1 MMEETEEG
9 RRAGAARALLSAP
22 SPSEFFHFS
31 EGDRRRK
38 AGAPRA
44 LLAAP
49 APSEKIPLEALHHG
63 MINDDPIDVVL
74 PARTDE
80 TTGNV
85 NKVNEH
91 DEFLPTNRKNFPSR
105 PGCARK
111 RSDRSST
118 TSHSDLSTEGTEPRQ
133 SCEGQ
138 EAPPWTDLEK
148 RAHEG
153 SRKLSCQGA
162 QRDFPSRTG
171 RTQTEDGPGC
181 ARKRSD
187 RPSTTSH
194 SDLSTEGT
202 EPRQSCEGQE
212 APPWT
217 DLEKRAHEGS
227 RKLSCQGAQRDFPSR
242 TGRTQTEDGPGCA
255 RKRSDDLRRRYSKS
269 PMARLSSGMPG
280 SRGPPCSRS
289 C

>member
-1 MMEETEEG
+1 MENE
-9 RRAGAARALLSAP
+9 
-22 SPSEFFHFS
+22 
-31 EGDRRRK
+31 DRRPDVLECSVC
-38 AGAPRA
+38 GDLFEDDLLMPTPCHVCA
-44 LLAAP
+44 LCNGCASTMFFTCLCGEQDYSSEDTEDSDREQDYPPEYRIPCGKGEVPP
-49 APSEKIPLEALHHG
+49 ALQAQRGSISALHHG

-91 DEFLPTNRKNFPSR
+91 DESLPTNRKNFPSH
-105 PGCARK
+105 PGCVRK
-111 RSDRSST
+111 RSDRS
-118 TSHSDLSTEGTEPRQ
+118 
-133 SCEGQ
+133 
-138 EAPPWTDLEK
+138 
-148 RAHEG
+148 
-153 SRKLSCQGA
+153 
-162 QRDFPSRTG
+162 
-171 RTQTEDGPGC
+171 
-181 ARKRSD
+181 
-187 RPSTTSH
+187 STTSH

-269 PMARLSSGMPG
+269 PKAADSYGLADLLRYPARQGTGSPASGFE
-280 SRGPPCSRS
+280 
-289 C
+289 